1 MNTDSVSV
9 RLRRANPA
17 TDVGGGDDADL
28 FERITALP
36 ADPRLEAGR
45 ERRPPLR
52 RPMVVF
58 ALAVALMA
66 LLASTAFAVSHWIGG
81 DVVRTPVTHREY
93 LDAQARLTLPPGATW
108 PPFHPGPDP
117 AHSVTMRGAGGG
129 MAVLIAQNAWECYW
143 VDALRSG
150 DGAGAERAHAELD
163 SLLAHN
169 VFEAPAGAP
178 EGWVPT
184 PFPTFPF
191 VAYAHDG
198 GLDWVRRTYTQ
209 AAAGKPKN
217 LIQSCKAN
225 APG

>member
-1 MNTDSVSV
+1 MNTDSVSA
-9 RLRRANPA
+9 RLRRANPVP
-17 TDVGGGDDADL
+17 DVRGGENADL

-36 ADPRLEAGR
+36 TDPRLTAGA

-52 RPMVVF
+52 RPVVVF
-58 ALAVALMA
+58 ALALALMA
-66 LLASTAFAVSHWIGG
+66 LLASTAFAVSQWIGS
-81 DVVRTPVTHREY
+81 DVVRTPVTRQEY
-93 LDAQARLTLPPGATW
+93 LDAQPRLTLPPGATW

-117 AHSVTMRGAGGG
+117 GHSVTVRGAGGG

-150 DGAGAERAHAELD
+150 DKAGVKRADAELG

-169 VFEAPAGAP
+169 VFEAPVGAP

-184 PFPTFPF
+184 PFPSVPF

-198 GLDWVRRTYTQ
+198 GLDWIRHTYAQ
-209 AAAGKPKN
+209 AAAGNPKN

-225 APG
+225 APE